1 MSINKNIFQSKKE
14 NKNILNKIF
23 ENSSEISHSSFINF
37 ALYDKDFG
45 FYSNKKR
52 MLLADFIT
60 SPLTHKSFGLMIAKQ
75 IVQIWNYYKNP
86 KYFSIIE
93 LGGSSGKLKEEII
106 AYLKKHNKKIY
117 RSLVYLNIEEAN
129 NDSLLD
135 INFNSKYGCIISNE
149 FFDALPF
156 DRFQKNNKGLKEI
169 FIKKDSDNN
178 LIEVLKDS
186 DKINIFSADF
196 IEKIPENSRIEITNN
211 LKEICNKISS
221 FLDHCVMLTIDYG
234 FEDLNELLIKNPYG
248 RIRCFSG
255 HNMDKDILS
264 NIGNKDITC
273 DVNFNFLNHYL
284 EDSGF
289 KKLGFCLQDKFL
301 QNMGISNYFNSIKN
315 PIEKQQI
322 VSLMNPNGL
331 GGFKVYFHQLS
342 SSGFW
347 PQGLN

>member
-1 MSINKNIFQSKKE
+1 
-14 NKNILNKIF
+14 
-23 ENSSEISHSSFINF
+23 
-37 ALYDKDFG
+37 
-45 FYSNKKR
+45 

-75 IVQIWNYYKNP
+75 IVQVWNYYKNP

-93 LGGSSGKLKEEII
+93 LGGSSGKLKQEII

-135 INFNSKYGCIISNE
+135 VNFNSKYGCIISNE

-156 DRFQKNNKGLKEI
+156 DRFQKNNKELKEI

-221 FLDHCVMLTIDYG
+221 LLDHCVMLTIDYG
-234 FEDLNELLIKNPYG
+234 FEDLNELLINNPYG

-264 NIGNKDITC
+264 NIGHKDITC
-273 DVNFNFLNHYL
+273 DVNFNFINHYL

-301 QNMGISNYFNSIKN
+301 QNMGISNYFNSVKN